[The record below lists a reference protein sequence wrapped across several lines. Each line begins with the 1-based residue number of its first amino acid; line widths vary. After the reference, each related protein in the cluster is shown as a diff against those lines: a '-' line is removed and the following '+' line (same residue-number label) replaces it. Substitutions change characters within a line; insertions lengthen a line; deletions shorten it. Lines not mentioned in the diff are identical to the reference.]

1 MSSTPEV
8 LLARSGEDIRRW
20 GWQPRLKSYCDSVG
34 EMLARSVAEEGI
46 LGFRTAPTVEEV
58 AGFCADLEHR
68 LAGGAGHLLLGE
80 DDAGI
85 VGMCIVNVETMPNSR
100 HIAEVSK
107 AYLEPRVRRTTAIAE
122 LAMAVCRR
130 MREQHVDTLRI
141 DVRENTP
148 AHQVWQR
155 FGFTTYGIL
164 DDYSRVNGVRHRGH
178 FMTHSVDRL
187 QEFVEERLWRAA
199 VTMEK
204 NTGSTEVL

>member
-1 MSSTPEV
+1 MHEF
-8 LLARSGEDIRRW
+8 LLARSGEDIRSW
-20 GWQPRLKSYCDSVG
+20 GWQPRLVSYCDSLG
-34 EMLARSVAEEGI
+34 AMLARSVAEEGI
-46 LGFRTAPTVEEV
+46 LGYRTAPTAEEV

-68 LAGGAGHLLLGE
+68 LASGAGHLLLGE

-85 VGMCIVNVETMPNSR
+85 VGMCIVNVATMPNSR

-107 AYLEPRVRRTTAIAE
+107 AYLEPRVRRTTAVAE
-122 LAMAVCRR
+122 LAMAVCQR
-130 MREQHVDTLRI
+130 MREQDVETLRI

-164 DDYSRVNGVRHRGH
+164 DDYSRVNGVSHRGH

-187 QEFVEERLWRAA
+187 QEFVEERLRHAA
-199 VTMEK
+199 VTMER